1 MKNATFVSS
10 FQYLTIMKK
19 ILLFFSAALLMCS
32 CGDLNPKANKDVDN
46 KDSIATVVEN
56 LCDEIDTIGIEEVD
70 TVDSA
75 IYEPEFLDIEEIPE
89 TADRQDYYFQ
99 YAVYVNLEQEP
110 GEFDLDG
117 VYSVW
122 LADERMGTVIKV
134 LTTNPNAEGQWEKMS
149 GKNSNAVEVP
159 MDQIATASTAYLA
172 PGDVS
177 MIIVEGCPDA
187 RNIWTYFVDP
197 YANTAKQL
205 PSTEG
210 VQNLDWDK
218 KEIVVSSYG
227 YYPEG
232 GRYTYSCAYSLDGKF
247 LRQTSEPQ
255 PE

>member
-1 MKNATFVSS
+1 
-10 FQYLTIMKK
+10 MKK

-32 CGDLNPKANKDVDN
+32 CENSNPKANKDAGN
-46 KDSIATVVEN
+46 NDSIATVVED
-56 LCDEIDTIGIEEVD
+56 DEINTIVVEKIDTG
-70 TVDSA
+70 DSA
-75 IYEPEFLDIEEIPE
+75 IYEPKFLDIEEIPQ

-99 YAVYVNLEQEP
+99 HAVYVNLDQEP
-110 GEFDLDG
+110 GEYDLDG

-134 LTTNPNAEGQWEKMS
+134 LTTNPKAEGQWEKMS
-149 GKNSNAVEVP
+149 SKNSNAVEVP

-187 RNIWTYFVDP
+187 RNIWTYIVDP

-210 VQNLDWDK
+210 VQKLDWDN